1 MDKSGNEKKYK
12 LLIFIFFL
20 FVLERESFAMIGSQ
34 TMQTSALELMLN
46 STYRKLD
53 EVNTEIANSASFD
66 KMQDQKLSAK
76 YYRQKSFMLG
86 QNLQEKK
93 RLKLEASFIE
103 HLLEKRNQLDKRV
116 LSYEDWKTLLE
127 KMALVNLE
135 EIDPSLKMYLLDVS
149 AAWNSGKMI
158 ISFPKF
164 LEKYFSY
171 SNILKPRDPF
181 GVFEKMQYEGAFE
194 NKKPAKILSRMP
206 APDGLS
212 IEKMQ
217 KSETEKIKEPSGV
230 QVEDLG
236 GLEIELIPNGK

>member
-1 MDKSGNEKKYK
+1 
-12 LLIFIFFL
+12 
-20 FVLERESFAMIGSQ
+20 MIGSQ

-194 NKKPAKILSRMP
+194 EKRPAKILSRIP
-206 APDGLS
+206 APDRLS

-217 KSETEKIKEPSGV
+217 KSETEKIKESSGV